1 MAQMKLSFMLSVPDA
16 GEASRWYRIALGAV
30 EQWSLGTVRGLEL
43 GDTLF
48 ILHQPTDKMKSPL
61 EVGTTTVRI
70 ELFTDDIVSV
80 VARALEAGAAGSID
94 NVRDHEMPWGTR
106 KAGGFQDPFGHS
118 WIVGDLAPLTWR
130 GDFGRGS

>member
-1 MAQMKLSFMLSVPDA
+1 MARVQLSLMLSVVDA
-16 GEASRWYRIALGAV
+16 GEASRWYHTALGAV
-30 EQWSLGTVRGLEL
+30 ERWSLGSVRGLEL

-48 ILHQPTDKMKSPL
+48 ILHEPTEKMKSPL

-70 ELFTDDIVSV
+70 ELFTDDVVSLL
-80 VARALEAGAAGSID
+80 ARALEAGAAGSVD

-118 WIVGDLAPLTWR
+118 WIVGDFAPLTWR
-130 GDFGRGS
+130 GDFGQGD